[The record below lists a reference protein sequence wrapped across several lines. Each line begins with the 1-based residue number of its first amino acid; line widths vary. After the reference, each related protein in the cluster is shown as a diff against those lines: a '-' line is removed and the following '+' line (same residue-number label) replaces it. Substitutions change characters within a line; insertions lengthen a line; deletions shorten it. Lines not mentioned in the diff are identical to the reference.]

1 MAKPKGG
8 SDIPGQVRVPQV
20 ERYTGSDVLG
30 MEETTARPMG
40 FETGANP
47 PVYLPENSHRP
58 VFCNYA
64 TVKGKKVMKDSERV
78 KQ

>member
-8 SDIPGQVRVPQV
+8 ADIPGQVRVPQV

-40 FETGANP
+40 YETGANP
-47 PVYLPENSHRP
+47 PVNLPEKPWPCTYTHW
-58 VFCNYA
+58 A
-64 TVKGKKVMKDSERV
+64 TVKGKKVMQNRD
-78 KQ
+78 